1 VWGPTL
7 GAGGVELVSQ
17 TESTQRTAIA
27 ARLAAASAGASQTT
41 SSPTPPNGGHVDKE
55 KAVES
60 VAGLDRDMQNIDLS
74 SPIML
79 SQQAKEVI
87 SRLRR
92 MKDEAE
98 DWIK

>member
-1 VWGPTL
+1 
-7 GAGGVELVSQ
+7 
-17 TESTQRTAIA
+17 
-27 ARLAAASAGASQTT
+27 LAAASAGASQTT
-41 SSPTPPNGGHVDKE
+41 SSTIPPNGGNVDKQ